1 MPPVASFGKHAQTEY
16 TEPGVISRTI
26 EYTRPT
32 RESALIPPGGDMSM
46 SMAVAST
53 PPTTH
58 GSRSVRSPLE
68 APWDTS
74 ALPQPGRT
82 APVPPSASNRY
93 PGMQQQS
100 NGSVYPNPSSRRD
113 SAVAQLSS
121 NSPSRNGSIGTQGN
135 GSTNASPNQNRY
147 SAGYGKATAAMNGI
161 TAGLGNGNGNASAP
175 PPRPSRAGTMPLDS
189 LLPLNTTGL
198 QPHNGNGSSISPVL
212 NNGPPSFSRAPASM
226 SNIHHHHHHQPQ
238 SHQYQPMVMGD
249 QVQMLSPNGGFST
262 NGVLASSPSVLSPPP
277 LIHQPFSAPGNPYA
291 IANASET
298 TVVGT
303 MPIRHSGGSDEKD
316 LPEKP
321 KGRERS
327 LTNKSNKD
335 GKKSVFGFM
344 SDLLSK
350 DKQPVI
356 SGPYD
361 PVHLTHV
368 GFNSDT
374 GEFTGLP
381 REWQDML
388 QASGV
393 SRQEQEKNPEA
404 IREVMQFYG
413 SHMANGEIQEDD
425 VFDKMKNAA
434 GDQRDSEEVDM
445 DRNAVSI
452 SAAAALAQQQVAA
465 SPDVGRNGH
474 GETSSTSRFRFTA
487 PRAAPVPPQEQ
498 ERVPA
503 MPSSS
508 GRSRGDSP
516 HNEVPSSSANTHGNH
531 LDRSKSARVPSSQ
544 SNSKPLDRSASQ
556 RYAPSVSRHQST
568 RAPPPAPAVANYPPV
583 PSQPSSGSMSR
594 SVSKKEPGTGT
605 ATPRRREKSRADA
618 DVVHKLKAICTSG
631 DPTKS
636 YRNLSKI
643 GQGAS
648 GGVYSAYQSGTNLC
662 VAIKQMNL
670 EKQPK
675 QDLIINEI
683 LVMRSSRHKNIVNF
697 IDSYLWKGDLWV
709 IMEYMEGGSL
719 TDIVTCNVMSEGQ
732 IAAVARET
740 TEGLRHLHQ
749 HGVIH
754 RDIKSDNVLLSMDGN
769 IKLTDFGFCAQISDP
784 AHAKRTTMV
793 GTPYWMAPEVVM
805 RKEYGPKVDIW
816 SLGIMS
822 IEMMEGEPPYLNENP
837 LRALYLIATNGTPKI
852 QNPESLSPVFRDFLH
867 RCLEVDIQKRP
878 DANKLLTLRRSQPK
892 YLQSRRGRHIRH
904 EKKDATVYE
913 QVMNEKCK
921 R

>member
-1 MPPVASFGKHAQTEY
+1 MAM
-16 TEPGVISRTI
+16 
-26 EYTRPT
+26 
-32 RESALIPPGGDMSM
+32 GD
-46 SMAVAST
+46 
-53 PPTTH
+53 
-58 GSRSVRSPLE
+58 
-68 APWDTS
+68 
-74 ALPQPGRT
+74 
-82 APVPPSASNRY
+82 
-93 PGMQQQS
+93 QS
-100 NGSVYPNPSSRRD
+100 QV
-113 SAVAQLSS
+113 LSS
-121 NSPSRNGSIGTQGN
+121 NTGFSSNGV
-135 GSTNASPNQNRY
+135 
-147 SAGYGKATAAMNGI
+147 SAG
-161 TAGLGNGNGNASAP
+161 
-175 PPRPSRAGTMPLDS
+175 
-189 LLPLNTTGL
+189 
-198 QPHNGNGSSISPVL
+198 
-212 NNGPPSFSRAPASM
+212 
-226 SNIHHHHHHQPQ
+226 
-238 SHQYQPMVMGD
+238 
-249 QVQMLSPNGGFST
+249 
-262 NGVLASSPSVLSPPP
+262 SPSVLSPPA
-277 LIHQPFSAPGNPYA
+277 LLHQPFSAPGNPYA

-298 TVVGT
+298 TGVGS
-303 MPIRHSGGSDEKD
+303 MPIRTSGGSDEKD

-413 SHMANGEIQEDD
+413 SHMANGEIKEDD

-434 GDQRDSEEVDM
+434 GDQRDSEEVDAE
-445 DRNAVSI
+445 RTPVSI
-452 SAAAALAQQQVAA
+452 SAAAALAQQQTAA
-465 SPDVGRNGH
+465 SQEASRNAN
-474 GETSSTSRFRFTA
+474 GEASSTSRFRFTA
-487 PRAAPVPPQEQ
+487 PRAAPAPPPEQ
-498 ERVPA
+498 ERLPA
-503 MPSSS
+503 MPSLS
-508 GRSRGDSP
+508 GRSRGGSP
-516 HNEVPSSSANTHGNH
+516 PNGIPSSSTHTAGTH
-531 LDRSKSARVPSSQ
+531 LDRSKSARVPSS
-544 SNSKPLDRSASQ
+544 SSSSKPLDRSASQ

-568 RAPPPAPAVANYPPV
+568 RAPPPAPALANYPPV
-583 PSQPSSGSMSR
+583 PSNSTSGSMSR
-594 SVSKKEPGTGT
+594 SVSKKEPATSTPGTGT

-636 YRNLSKI
+636 YRNLNKI

-816 SLGIMS
+816 SLGIINDGRRAS
-822 IEMMEGEPPYLNENP
+822 LPEREPIA
-837 LRALYLIATNGTPKI
+837 RLI
-852 QNPESLSPVFRDFLH
+852 
-867 RCLEVDIQKRP
+867 P
-878 DANKLLTLRRSQPK
+878 D
-892 YLQSRRGRHIRH
+892 RH
-904 EKKDATVYE
+904 EWDTKNSKSGIAIT
-913 QVMNEKCK
+913 CIP
-921 R
+921 RLPA